1 MNHGTIA
8 TLIARPLREM
18 SLFEHDQNVAG
29 FVKYKPFLK
38 QQEMKREITLGI
50 TKEKRL
56 EELIE
61 IMIFISP
68 NKQLLLALQEKI
80 LEKHY
85 KNNKLCFT
93 ANMHLNLT
101 LLVL

>member
-1 MNHGTIA
+1 
-8 TLIARPLREM
+8 M

-29 FVKYKPFLK
+29 FVKYMPFLK
-38 QQEMKREITLGI
+38 QQEMKQEITLGI

-85 KNNKLCFT
+85 KKQ
-93 ANMHLNLT
+93 
-101 LLVL
+101 